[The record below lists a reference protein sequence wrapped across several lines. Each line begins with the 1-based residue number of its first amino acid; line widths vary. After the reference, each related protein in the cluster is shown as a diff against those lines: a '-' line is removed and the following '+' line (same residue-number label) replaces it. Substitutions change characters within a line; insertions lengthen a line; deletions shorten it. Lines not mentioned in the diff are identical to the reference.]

1 MLSKPRNRKT
11 AAILAL
17 VSAIPLPLLGISL
30 HLAGLHKFYLGQKWW
45 GVLYVLLAFTPI
57 PAVAGVIEGIWYLI
71 QDPDE
76 FDQNFNEGMLLE
88 EADRSLQ
95 MTRKGSL
102 RVTRKES
109 PTPSEKTGKVSTIA
123 QDLRELDQLRQ
134 DGLISEYEFEQK
146 RRKLLDRIH

>member
-1 MLSKPRNRKT
+1 MLSKPKNRKI

-17 VSAIPLPLLGISL
+17 VSAVPLPLLGVSL

-45 GVLYVLLAFTPI
+45 GVLYLLLAFTPI
-57 PAVAGVIEGIWYLI
+57 PAVAGVIEGVWYLI

-76 FDQNFNEGMLLE
+76 FDQNFNEGVSLE
-88 EADRSLQ
+88 EASQ
-95 MTRKGSL
+95 
-102 RVTRKES
+102 S
-109 PTPSEKTGKVSTIA
+109 PVVAGKVVGKVSTIA

>member
-1 MLSKPRNRKT
+1 MLSKPKNRKT

-17 VSAIPLPLLGISL
+17 VSAVPLPLLGVSL

-45 GVLYVLLAFTPI
+45 GVLYMLLAFTPI
-57 PAVAGVIEGIWYLI
+57 PAVAGVIEGVWYLI

-76 FDQNFNEGMLLE
+76 FDQNFNEGV
-88 EADRSLQ
+88 SLQ
-95 MTRKGSL
+95 ETIQPPVVSRK
-102 RVTRKES
+102 TS
-109 PTPSEKTGKVSTIA
+109 PKVSTIA

>member
-1 MLSKPRNRKT
+1 MLSKPKNRKT

-17 VSAIPLPLLGISL
+17 VSAVPLPLLGISL

-45 GVLYVLLAFTPI
+45 GALYLLLAFTPI
-57 PAVAGVIEGIWYLI
+57 PAVAGVIEGVWYLI

-76 FDQNFNEGMLLE
+76 FDQNFNDEISLE
-88 EADRSLQ
+88 ETVQAPLVS
-95 MTRKGSL
+95 K
-102 RVTRKES
+102 KA
-109 PTPSEKTGKVSTIA
+109 PGKVSTIA

>member
-1 MLSKPRNRKT
+1 MLSKPKNRKT

-17 VSAIPLPLLGISL
+17 VSAVPLPLLGISL

-45 GVLYVLLAFTPI
+45 GTLYLLLAFTPI
-57 PAVAGVIEGIWYLI
+57 PAVAGVIEGVWYLI

-76 FDQNFNEGMLLE
+76 FDQNFNEGVSLE
-88 EADRSLQ
+88 GLPQSSLA
-95 MTRKGSL
+95 T
-102 RVTRKES
+102 
-109 PTPSEKTGKVSTIA
+109 KTTAKVSTIA

>member
-17 VSAIPLPLLGISL
+17 GSAIPLPLLGISL

-88 EADRSLQ
+88 EADRSL
-95 MTRKGSL
+95 